1 MQSYGAILKEK
12 REEKGLTV
20 EQVVKDTSISY
31 QYITG
36 LENEKDDVF
45 PAGAYMVGFLKN
57 YADYLGVSSEDLIR
71 LYHAKK
77 IQESP
82 TPEALLRKTKP
93 KFLVPLI
100 VSGVVVLLGGI
111 LAYLYF
117 GVFKVPQK
125 LQERA
130 LLNSTAKK
138 TNQYMVTDQ
147 PQELRLYKGDQ
158 LLVPFEE
165 GEGHTPLTI
174 SGTMG
179 RLAIETP
186 VGTQVFDLSEE
197 RVLDINGD
205 GISELI
211 VYLSDIS
218 NVSEKNGAQ
227 VRVSLSGSQ
236 MMDAKPSV
244 PENVELI
251 AKPSIGTESVA
262 NTSMN
267 TATMKVIH
275 EDSRSYPFTIDFS
288 FRGPCYFRYK
298 IDSNSKVERNF
309 RTGESLT
316 VTSRY
321 KGVRLWMSNAYNVK
335 MKVRAGM
342 DAYDLEVGKAGQ
354 VAVEDIKWVQGRDGR
369 FRIVIQEV
377 D

>member
-147 PQELRLYKGDQ
+147 PQELRVYKGDQ
-158 LLVPFEE
+158 LLIPFEE
-165 GEGHTPLTI
+165 GEGYTPLTI
-174 SGTMG
+174 SGTLS
-179 RLAIETP
+179 RLSLETP

>member
-1 MQSYGAILKEK
+1 
-12 REEKGLTV
+12 
-20 EQVVKDTSISY
+20 
-31 QYITG
+31 
-36 LENEKDDVF
+36 
-45 PAGAYMVGFLKN
+45 
-57 YADYLGVSSEDLIR
+57 
-71 LYHAKK
+71 
-77 IQESP
+77 
-82 TPEALLRKTKP
+82 
-93 KFLVPLI
+93 
-100 VSGVVVLLGGI
+100 
-111 LAYLYF
+111 
-117 GVFKVPQK
+117 
-125 LQERA
+125 
-130 LLNSTAKK
+130 
-138 TNQYMVTDQ
+138 
-147 PQELRLYKGDQ
+147 
-158 LLVPFEE
+158 
-165 GEGHTPLTI
+165 
-174 SGTMG
+174 MG

-227 VRVSLSGSQ
+227 VRVSLGSSQ
-236 MMDAKPSV
+236 MVAPQ
-244 PENVELI
+244 PAATENVELI

>member
-12 REEKGLTV
+12 REEKGLSV

-100 VSGVVVLLGGI
+100 VVGSVVLLGGI

-130 LLNSTAKK
+130 LKNATAKK
-138 TNQYMVTDQ
+138 SNQYLVTDQ

-174 SGTMG
+174 SSTLSK
-179 RLAIETP
+179 LAIETP

-227 VRVSLSGSQ
+227 VRVSLGGSQ
-236 MMDAKPSV
+236 MIASNPAAT
-244 PENVELI
+244 ENVELV

-262 NTSMN
+262 NTSLN

-354 VAVEDIKWVQGRDGR
+354 VAVEDIKWVQGRDGK
-369 FRIVIQEV
+369 FRIVIQDV

>member
-1 MQSYGAILKEK
+1 
-12 REEKGLTV
+12 
-20 EQVVKDTSISY
+20 
-31 QYITG
+31 
-36 LENEKDDVF
+36 
-45 PAGAYMVGFLKN
+45 
-57 YADYLGVSSEDLIR
+57 DYLGVSSEDLIR

-100 VSGVVVLLGGI
+100 VTGSVVVLAGI

-117 GVFKVPQK
+117 GLFKVPQK
-125 LQERA
+125 MQERA
-130 LLNSTAKK
+130 LKNATAKK
-138 TNQYMVTDQ
+138 SNQYLVSDQ
-147 PQELRLYKGDQ
+147 PQELRVYKGDQ
-158 LLVPFEE
+158 LLIPFEE

-174 SGTMG
+174 SGTLS
-179 RLAIETP
+179 RLSLETP

>member
-174 SGTMG
+174 SSTMG

-227 VRVSLSGSQ
+227 VRVSLGSSQ
-236 MMDAKPSV
+236 MVAPQ
-244 PENVELI
+244 PAATENVELI

>member
-12 REEKGLTV
+12 REEKGLSV

-100 VSGVVVLLGGI
+100 VVGSVVLLGGI

-130 LLNSTAKK
+130 LKNATAKK
-138 TNQYMVTDQ
+138 SNQYLVTDQ

-174 SGTMG
+174 SSTLS

-227 VRVSLSGSQ
+227 VRVSLGGSQ
-236 MMDAKPSV
+236 MIASNPAAT
-244 PENVELI
+244 ENVELV

-262 NTSMN
+262 NTSLN

-354 VAVEDIKWVQGRDGR
+354 VAVEDIKWVQGRDGK
-369 FRIVIQEV
+369 FRIVSQDV

>member
-205 GISELI
+205 GVSELI

-227 VRVSLSGSQ
+227 VRVSLGGSQ
-236 MMDAKPSV
+236 LIASNPAAT
-244 PENVELI
+244 ENVELV

-298 IDSNSKVERNF
+298 IDSNSKVER
-309 RTGESLT
+309 
-316 VTSRY
+316 
-321 KGVRLWMSNAYNVK
+321 
-335 MKVRAGM
+335 
-342 DAYDLEVGKAGQ
+342 
-354 VAVEDIKWVQGRDGR
+354 
-369 FRIVIQEV
+369 
-377 D
+377 

>member
-1 MQSYGAILKEK
+1 MQSYGAMLTQA
-12 REEKGLTV
+12 REAKGLTV

-36 LENEKDDVF
+36 LESEKDDVF

-57 YADYLGVSSEDLIR
+57 YADYLGISSDDLIR

-82 TPEALLRKTKP
+82 TPELLLKKTKP

-100 VSGVVVLLGGI
+100 ITGI
-111 LAYLYF
+111 SLAVIGIGIFLYF
-117 GVFKVPQK
+117 FVFKVPQK
-125 LQERA
+125 LEEKAKQ
-130 LLNSTAKK
+130 NSLEKK
-138 TNQYMVTDQ
+138 TKQYEVTDS

-165 GEGHTPLTI
+165 GNGFTPLTVF
-174 SGTMG
+174 GTNG
-179 RLAIETP
+179 QLSLQTP

-205 GISELI
+205 GISEIILY
-211 VYLSDIS
+211 VSDIS
-218 NVSEKNGAQ
+218 NLSDKIGAQ

-236 MMDAKPSV
+236 VMDTQPAVLDSAPLVAKPSV
-244 PENVELI
+244 
-251 AKPSIGTESVA
+251 GTEAVT

-267 TATMKVIH
+267 TATLKVIH
-275 EDSRSYPFTIDFS
+275 EDLRSYPFTIEFS

-309 RTGESLT
+309 RTGETLS
-316 VTSRY
+316 VTSKYR
-321 KGVRLWMSNAYNVK
+321 GVRLWMSNAYNVK

-354 VAVEDIKWVQGRDGR
+354 VAVEDIKWVQGRDGK

>member
-147 PQELRLYKGDQ
+147 PQELRVYKGDQ
-158 LLVPFEE
+158 LLIPFEE

-174 SGTMG
+174 SGTLS
-179 RLAIETP
+179 RLSLETP

>member
-1 MQSYGAILKEK
+1 YGAILKEK

-147 PQELRLYKGDQ
+147 PQELRVYKGDQ
-158 LLVPFEE
+158 LLIPFEE
-165 GEGHTPLTI
+165 GEGYTPLTI
-174 SGTMG
+174 SGTLS
-179 RLAIETP
+179 RLSLETP

>member
-12 REEKGLTV
+12 REEKGLSV

-100 VSGVVVLLGGI
+100 VAGVVVFLLGVGS
-111 LAYLYF
+111 YLYF
-117 GVFKVPQK
+117 GLFKVPQK
-125 LQERA
+125 LQEKA
-130 LLNSTAKK
+130 LQNTIAKK
-138 TNQYMVTDQ
+138 VNQYPVTEQ
-147 PQELRLYKGDQ
+147 PQEFRVYKGDQ
-158 LLVPFEE
+158 LLVPFAE

-174 SGTMG
+174 TST
-179 RLAIETP
+179 LEHLTLETP
-186 VGTQVFDLSEE
+186 VGSQVFDLSEE

-218 NVSEKNGAQ
+218 NASEKNGAQ

-236 MMDAKPSV
+236 IMDTQPAV
-244 PENVELI
+244 PENAELI

-262 NTSMN
+262 NTSLN

-275 EDSRSYPFTIDFS
+275 EDSRSYPFTVDFS

-298 IDSNSKVERNF
+298 IDNNSKVERNF

-354 VAVEDIKWVQGRDGR
+354 VAVEDIKWVQGRDGK

>member
-12 REEKGLTV
+12 REEKGLSV

-100 VSGVVVLLGGI
+100 VVGSVVLLGGI

-130 LLNSTAKK
+130 LKNATAKK
-138 TNQYMVTDQ
+138 SNQYLVTDQ

-174 SGTMG
+174 SSTLS

-227 VRVSLSGSQ
+227 VRVSLGGSQ
-236 MMDAKPSV
+236 MIASNPAAT
-244 PENVELI
+244 ENVELV

-262 NTSMN
+262 NTSLN

-354 VAVEDIKWVQGRDGR
+354 VAVEDIKWVQGRDGK
-369 FRIVIQEV
+369 FRIVIQDV

>member
-100 VSGVVVLLGGI
+100 VVGSVVLLGGI

-130 LLNSTAKK
+130 LKNATAKK
-138 TNQYMVTDQ
+138 SNQYLVTDQ

-174 SGTMG
+174 SSTLS

-227 VRVSLSGSQ
+227 VRVSLGGSQ
-236 MMDAKPSV
+236 MIASNPAAT
-244 PENVELI
+244 ENVELV

-262 NTSMN
+262 NTSLN

-354 VAVEDIKWVQGRDGR
+354 VAVEDIKWVQGRDGK
-369 FRIVIQEV
+369 FRIVIQDV